1 MSDATADQARFAE
14 LEARLHALLR
24 EKYHSHWRRKDGKA
38 LAPAEQER
46 LAETQRRIREAF
58 DEIRMID
65 RKYKIPPLRMH
76 VDPAA
81 KV

>member
-1 MSDATADQARFAE
+1 MSDATGDQARFAE
-14 LEARLHALLR
+14 LETRLHALLR
-24 EKYHSHWRRKDGKA
+24 EKYRSHWRRKDGQP

-46 LAETQRRIREAF
+46 LAELQVRIREAF

-76 VDPAA
+76 EDPTAQA
-81 KV
+81 